1 MSNFIQNFQNKS
13 LISVSTCIKR
23 YLQTLF
29 EFILEKVEI
38 LEKSGIFLFIYF
50 FFFFFNF
57 QLAKSTLSLFR
68 HSDQFDFVF
77 SLS

>member
-50 FFFFFNF
+50 FFFNF